1 MYIIEGVLLNQD
13 KPSYEELE
21 AQIQL
26 LHKSTSLVKSLQ
38 NEIKLNNSFL
48 EILFD
53 AIPSPIFYKNSDGIY
68 LNCNDA
74 FSKNILG
81 ISKKD
86 IIGKSLYEFPNKIP
100 LEHAKIYDEKDNE
113 LMNSKGIQF
122 YATKVKCSD
131 GKIRDY
137 NFYKAT
143 FVSDDEALGI
153 IGIMMDITDLKQ
165 KEEELKNLAFLD
177 PLTNLFNRRY
187 FIQSAKSI
195 ISLAKRENTDTT
207 IMIIDIDDFKII
219 NDVHGHENGD
229 RVLIFVANTLKTQ
242 CRQSDLIARWGGEE
256 FVILLPNTNLKGAK
270 KVASSIKERIAN
282 ENISMNYNTSIKI
295 TASMGLSEINNED
308 DNFEPAL
315 NKADKA
321 LYKAKNSGK
330 NKIITV

>member
-1 MYIIEGVLLNQD
+1 MNQN

-21 AQIQL
+21 AQLQL
-26 LHKSTSLVKSLQ
+26 LRKSSTLVKSLQ
-38 NEIKLNNSFL
+38 DEIKLNNSFL

-86 IIGKSLYEFPNKIP
+86 IIGKTLYEFPDKIP
-100 LEHAKIYDEKDNE
+100 LELAKIYDEKDKE
-113 LMNSKGIQF
+113 LMESKGVQF
-122 YATKVKCSD
+122 YDTYVQCANGEK
-131 GKIRDY
+131 RHY

-143 FVSDDEALGI
+143 FVSNDEALGI
-153 IGIMMDITDLKQ
+153 IGIMMDITDLKE
-165 KEEELKNLAFLD
+165 KEKELKNLAFID

-187 FIQSAKSI
+187 FIESAKSL
-195 ISLAKRENTDTT
+195 ISLAKREKTATT

-229 RVLIFVANTLKTQ
+229 RVLVFVANVLKNQ
-242 CRQSDLIARWGGEE
+242 CRQSDVIARWGGEE
-256 FVILLPNTNLKGAK
+256 FVILLPNTDLKGAK
-270 KVASSIKERIAN
+270 KVATAIKNKISH
-282 ENISMNYNTSIKI
+282 ENINMNYNTSIKI
-295 TASMGLSEINNED
+295 TASMGISQINNED

-321 LYKAKNSGK
+321 LYKAKSSGK